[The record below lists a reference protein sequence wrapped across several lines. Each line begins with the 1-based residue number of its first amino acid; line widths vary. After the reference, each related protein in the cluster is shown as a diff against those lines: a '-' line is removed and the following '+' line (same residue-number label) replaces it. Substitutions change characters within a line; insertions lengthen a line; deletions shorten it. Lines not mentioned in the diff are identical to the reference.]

1 MIIVVAYIRKTL
13 KEVKNVYKCKNILLS
28 CKI

>member
-1 MIIVVAYIRKTL
+1 MIIVVAYIRKVL
-13 KEVKNVYKCKNILLS
+13 KKVKSVYKCKNILLS